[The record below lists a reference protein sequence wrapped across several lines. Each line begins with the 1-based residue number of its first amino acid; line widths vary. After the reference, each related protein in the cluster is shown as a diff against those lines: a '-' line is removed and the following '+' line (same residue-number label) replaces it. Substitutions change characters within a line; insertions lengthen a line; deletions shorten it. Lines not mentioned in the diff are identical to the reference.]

1 MIPKYDTFHPIEM
14 HQVWNW
20 LRGIYA
26 CMGISYYAI
35 TGPLSPCVHRMSF
48 RHTPEKISFAHANPP
63 PPPPPPLTHTR
74 TQFPS
79 TSLIWRINL
88 INFTRARDVNNLN
101 IPKLFSCRGVR
112 RVGGSYLSVCWSG
125 RKFHLIGFWCA
136 LLSWHPDPILT
147 HELMCTCGSV
157 CVRVP
162 VQVCACVCV
171 CKMEEQARGKVED
184 DRETDGRKGIIW
196 QRKLAFYK
204 ENVTTEVWLVIL
216 IERNKCDWPIVAVG
230 TGYGWLSGRGS
241 LHQWRAK
248 SPPSGLV
255 HV

>member
-1 MIPKYDTFHPIEM
+1 MSAWCFTSAVDHVAAFLHIDHPVFQARVRSRLTNNSRAVSHKEPIWIWFQNMILFTQLKCIKYEIDCVEFMHAWVFLIMQLLDHYHP
-14 HQVWNW
+14 VF
-20 LRGIYA
+20 
-26 CMGISYYAI
+26 
-35 TGPLSPCVHRMSF
+35 MSCNLV
-48 RHTPEKISFAHANPP
+48 TCLEKLHLCKATPP
-63 PPPPPPLTHTR
+63 PPPHPHSHTR

-162 VQVCACVCV
+162 V
-171 CKMEEQARGKVED
+171 
-184 DRETDGRKGIIW
+184 
-196 QRKLAFYK
+196 
-204 ENVTTEVWLVIL
+204 
-216 IERNKCDWPIVAVG
+216 
-230 TGYGWLSGRGS
+230 
-241 LHQWRAK
+241 
-248 SPPSGLV
+248 
-255 HV
+255 